1 MYFKI
6 NAKKLL
12 CAEQELGVQGL
23 GDYKSLI
30 LTETM
35 MPHRITFSCAR
46 SLISNTEKT
55 PIFSHRWSQN
65 HMSNDLDL
73 MICIRLVNSGLY
85 KKSEKEIILRDL

>member
-6 NAKKLL
+6 KAKKLL

-35 MPHRITFSCAR
+35 SPHRITFSCAR
-46 SLISNTEKT
+46 SLISKTEKT
-55 PIFSHRWSQN
+55 PNLLSQ
-65 HMSNDLDL
+65 MVTKPYVKLP
-73 MICIRLVNSGLY
+73 
-85 KKSEKEIILRDL
+85 

>member
-35 MPHRITFSCAR
+35 LPHRITFSCAR
-46 SLISNTEKT
+46 SLVSNTEKT
-55 PIFSHRWSQN
+55 PIFSHRWSQT
-65 HMSNDLDL
+65 
-73 MICIRLVNSGLY
+73 ICQTTLTL
-85 KKSEKEIILRDL
+85 